1 MKRLDFESLFPD
13 QKTKDDVLSMLD
25 SSLSKLT
32 EEEKERWYESAAK
45 LFATLD
51 HDYVNFKVNLANS
64 LDDYVALRYTLRRQF
79 ADEQQV
85 MQAFFNVTNDV
96 NYYVQVRDSTFTDP
110 AIINRVIDIVYEMK
124 KRNLYFEGKIEEL
137 EDKKTIF
144 EIKQASSN
152 NLQQISF
159 AYQPKK
165 MSNYVYKKLKS
176 AHVLGMFQDCFINY
190 FTNKW
195 LTTKDVVELKVQI
208 DKCKQGKKKLLHEG
222 VKEIYKVFAVNKL
235 LKFDSPKDTYMM
247 GIVDNGLYPSL
258 KGDVS
263 LWILNLLKYLNLY
276 DKKISYKTRKEKIDI
291 ISNLMKDNH
300 PYNWNNSPVDE
311 DWKYFI

>member
-32 EEEKERWYESAAK
+32 EEEKERWYDSAAK
-45 LFATLD
+45 LFGTLG

-64 LDDYVALRYTLRRQF
+64 LDDYVALCYTQRRQY

-176 AHVLGMFQDCFINY
+176 ARVLGMFQDSFINY

-195 LTTKDVVELKVQI
+195 LTTTDVVELKVQI

-311 DWKYFI
+311 YWKYFI